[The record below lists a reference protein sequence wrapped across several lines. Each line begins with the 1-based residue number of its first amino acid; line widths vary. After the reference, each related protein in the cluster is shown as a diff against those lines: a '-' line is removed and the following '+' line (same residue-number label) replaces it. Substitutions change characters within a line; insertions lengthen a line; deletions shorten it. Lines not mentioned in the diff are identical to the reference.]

1 MAHARRPRPRAG
13 RSGGDRLPAPLRP
26 DRVRRPVAA
35 DGRGL
40 PGPGGAGTDFAGRK
54 LATARFFCE
63 RVLPETAGLAR
74 AVRAGKDSIT
84 SIGDDAF

>member
-1 MAHARRPRPRAG
+1 MG
-13 RSGGDRLPAPLRP
+13 
-26 DRVRRPVAA
+26 AA
-35 DGRGL
+35 CLD
-40 PGPGGAGTDFAGRK
+40 GGAGTDFAGRK